1 MNRNCRRGAITVY
14 LSIILSSVILLSG
27 ILMDIVRIKAAEIQV
42 RRAVNT
48 AAESALAGYH
58 TKLKEDYGLFTLH
71 NNDSS
76 QVEEV
81 VSSYLRKNLSIEPQE
96 KSGDEQVYDFVKS
109 IVVNDEYKNVHF
121 TDIYD
126 YKIESIQVIPI
137 YNLTENEIT
146 RQQIIEY
153 MKYRAP
159 VQFAEDFMKKI
170 DFVSSTAELTDSY
183 KQKTVIEKKLAKVE
197 KALIRLQSEIDKL
210 NKFDKSYFDN
220 RQDFKSLV
228 KSYIEFE
235 VQQSVYSV
243 YSSVDIEVSENEEDE
258 KKAEET
264 RQYAAELY
272 NNAERNAKDTYEKL
286 DEHISDCLIAAQN
299 AVREIK
305 AMEASIDSVSNDIK
319 VLKSNLED
327 MKWDDQEN
335 GFQINA
341 ALRQDIEKWEKLLD
355 SDDSTSILK
364 KLENNTSI
372 LNNINNKLPEISHI
386 VSTQSGGLQ
395 SKARS
400 NMQNA
405 LVTGGALDISGTS
418 EYKSIVY
425 KVLSAVEVSGIAKS
439 SKSFEL
445 ISAVMEKSNKT
456 KGKDPR
462 KTIVDGAKKIR
473 DEVSDAEKRTK
484 KIEEPKLLP
493 SYYLNGIYPN
503 KIFSEKLLQPEQAGA
518 GEASAVEDFNVN
530 LDEDSSFS
538 EDTFGFIT
546 DLASKL
552 QQYAK
557 DMRDEIYINEY
568 ILATFKDEVEIEDAS
583 TDNKIKDT
591 LFDKGEVEYILAG
604 ASSESQNHVIVKG
617 EILLIRF
624 GMNTLHVYSDSNKR
638 LHSLEIATSVAGF
651 TGFGIPVV
659 HNLIMCAWGM
669 AEAIS
674 DIGALYKGE
683 RVPFI
688 KTAQTWKTDLIPSG
702 YSVKNDVQ
710 EQESLMDFDYHDYL
724 RLILLVQD
732 KEVKMNRIE
741 DLIQVNMQKSNPEFK
756 LSGYNT
762 YIKVNAQVSIKYWF
776 LTRIFVPSK
785 LKTADGRHRINIEA
799 WKGY

>member
-1 MNRNCRRGAITVY
+1 MNRNSRRGAITVY
-14 LSIILSSVILLSG
+14 LSIILSSVILLSD

-76 QVEEV
+76 QVEGV
-81 VSSYLRKNLSIEPQE
+81 VSSYLTKNLSMEPQE
-96 KSGDEQVYDFVKS
+96 KGGDEQVYDFVKS

-121 TDIYD
+121 TNIYD

-159 VQFAEDFMKKI
+159 VQFAEDFMKKV
-170 DFVSSTAELTDSY
+170 DYVSSTAKLTDSY
-183 KQKTVIEKKLAKVE
+183 KQKTIIEKKLAKVE
-197 KALIRLQSEIDKL
+197 KALKRLQGEIDKL
-210 NKFDKSYFDN
+210 NKFDENYFEN
-220 RQDFKSLV
+220 SQDSKSLV
-228 KSYIEFE
+228 KAYIEFE
-235 VQQSVYSV
+235 VQRYVYSV
-243 YSSVDIEVSENEEDE
+243 YSSVDIEASENEEDE
-258 KKAEET
+258 KKAEGI

-272 NNAERNAKDTYEKL
+272 NNAARNADDTYEQLNK
-286 DEHISDCLIAAQN
+286 HISDCLTAAQN

-305 AMEASIDSVSNDIK
+305 AIEASIASLRNDIK
-319 VLKSNLED
+319 ALKSNLED
-327 MKWDDQEN
+327 MGQYDKEN

-341 ALRQDIEKWEKLLD
+341 ALRQDIAKWEKLLD
-355 SDDSTSILK
+355 SDNSASILK
-364 KLENNTSI
+364 KLEDNASI
-372 LNNINNKLPEISHI
+372 LNSINNKLPEISRI
-386 VSTQSGGLQ
+386 VVTQSGNLQ

-400 NMQNA
+400 VMGNA
-405 LVTGGALDISGTS
+405 LGAGDALDISCTS
-418 EYKSIVY
+418 EYYTVVR
-425 KVLSAVEVSGIAKS
+425 KVLSAAVVSDIAKFA
-439 SKSFEL
+439 KKFDV
-445 ISAVMEKSNKT
+445 ISAVMEESNKT

-462 KTIVDGAKKIR
+462 KAIEDGAKKIR
-473 DEVSDAEKRTK
+473 AEVSAVQKLTK

-493 SYYLNGIYPN
+493 SYYLNGAYPN
-503 KIFSEKLLQPEQAGA
+503 KIFSEKLLPLEQTGA
-518 GEASAVEDFNVN
+518 GEASAAEDFNVN

-546 DLASKL
+546 DLTSKL
-552 QQYAK
+552 KQYAK

-568 ILATFKDEVEIEDAS
+568 ILATFKDEVEIKDAS

-604 ASSESQNHVIVKG
+604 ASDEAQNHVIVKG

-638 LHSLEIATSVAGF
+638 LHALEIATSVAGF

-688 KTAQTWKTDLIPSG
+688 KTAQNWKTDLIPSG

-710 EQESLMDFDYHDYL
+710 EQEGLMNFDYHDYL
-724 RLILLVQD
+724 RLLLLVQD
-732 KEVKMNRIE
+732 KEMKMNRIE
-741 DLIQVNMQKSNPEFK
+741 DLIQIDMQKSNPEFK

-762 YIKVNAQVSIKYWF
+762 YVKVNAQVSIKYWF
-776 LTRIFVPSK
+776 LTRIFVPSR
-785 LKTADGRHRINIEA
+785 LKTPDGRHRITIEA